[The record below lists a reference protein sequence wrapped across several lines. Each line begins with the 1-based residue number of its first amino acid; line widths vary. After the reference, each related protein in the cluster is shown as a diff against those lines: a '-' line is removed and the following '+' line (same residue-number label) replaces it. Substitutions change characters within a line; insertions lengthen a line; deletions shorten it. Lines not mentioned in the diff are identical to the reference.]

1 MGTYIYQPFTLR
13 DGSGAIAVT
22 DDEDRHLRDKIL
34 AVLFTAPGERIN
46 NPRFG
51 VGIDRTVFEPLDD
64 LTLAEVEFRIGEGI
78 RRELAADAVFEG
90 VDVATAPPDGQ
101 LVISIRYQRRTDRV
115 ARTLEIAL

>member
-1 MGTYIYQPFTLR
+1 
-13 DGSGAIAVT
+13 
-22 DDEDRHLRDKIL
+22 
-34 AVLFTAPGERIN
+34 
-46 NPRFG
+46 

-90 VDVATAPPDGQ
+90 VDVATVPPDGQ